1 MAVWQNHPE
10 IRICSPLLTWATSI
24 FFNYSAAGHSAGR
37 REPGTF
43 LKSQEL
49 LTSETK
55 ARLKQFVIETLD
67 RELANGG
74 MIDTKMRT
82 A

>member
-1 MAVWQNHPE
+1 MSMPPTKLTVLDFDAMAAIMPASQ
-10 IRICSPLLTWATSI
+10 
-24 FFNYSAAGHSAGR
+24 
-37 REPGTF
+37 EPSS
-43 LKSQEL
+43 KSQEL

>member
-1 MAVWQNHPE
+1 MQQGG
-10 IRICSPLLTWATSI
+10 
-24 FFNYSAAGHSAGR
+24 AGQ
-37 REPGTF
+37 EPAS
-43 LKSQEL
+43 KSQEL